1 MDSPNRLAIELV
13 DEAIDF
19 ADEFGLQVRHLEN
32 DAVVLE
38 FGTGTADG
46 LEAGLLAA
54 EIATAGLATLQTR
67 VDTIA
72 GRPRTHVE
80 LATDHPALAL
90 LGCQHAAWDLSTA
103 GFDGLA
109 SGPARLLTNS
119 DEFGLGFRDDFDL
132 TAVVIESATRPDAA
146 VAEYVAK
153 MTDVPTSGVY
163 VLWVPTASLAG
174 SVSGAARAAEVAVLR
189 LARLEYDPANIHA
202 VTARAPVAPV
212 AGDHRTAMGRV
223 NDAIVF
229 GAGVHLIVEEPID
242 PIDNL
247 PYAATEAAGRPF
259 GDVLAEADWDFAAA
273 ADAFAPAAVTVDVR
287 GGPTQTVGTVDE
299 ATLADRLGL

>member
-19 ADEFGLQVRHLEN
+19 ADEFGLHVRHLEN

-38 FGTGTADG
+38 FGTEATDG

-54 EIATAGLATLQTR
+54 EIATAGLATIQTR

-90 LGCQHAAWDLSTA
+90 LGCQHAAWELSTPE
-103 GFDGLA
+103 FSGLA
-109 SGPARLLTNS
+109 SGPARLLTES
-119 DEFGLGFRDDFDL
+119 DELDLGFDDDFDL
-132 TAVVIESATRPDAA
+132 TALIVESATRPDEA
-146 VAEYVAK
+146 VADHVAK

-163 VLWVPTASLAG
+163 LISVPTASLAG

-189 LARLEYDPANIHA
+189 EHPLGNGEHPD
-202 VTARAPVAPV
+202 RASRQRSPD
-212 AGDHRTAMGRV
+212 GT
-223 NDAIVF
+223 
-229 GAGVHLIVEEPID
+229 
-242 PIDNL
+242 
-247 PYAATEAAGRPF
+247 
-259 GDVLAEADWDFAAA
+259 
-273 ADAFAPAAVTVDVR
+273 
-287 GGPTQTVGTVDE
+287 GPGE
-299 ATLADRLGL
+299 RRDRLRSSGPPRR